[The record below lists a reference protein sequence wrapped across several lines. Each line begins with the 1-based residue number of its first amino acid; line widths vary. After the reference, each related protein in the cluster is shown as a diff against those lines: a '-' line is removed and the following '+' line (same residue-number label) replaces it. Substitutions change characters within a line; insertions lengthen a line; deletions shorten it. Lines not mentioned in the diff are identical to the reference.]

1 MSTCDSARWA
11 SGPIIESF
19 DATAAKSC
27 RALYNQAQSSVETVS
42 DSERAGPCEERR
54 ERAQR
59 SEPISEERR
68 ERAQRSE
75 PRDRSE
81 PAKRLARERVG
92 GSAGAKPPGVSD

>member
-59 SEPISEERR
+59 SEPIAEERR

-75 PRDRSE
+75 PVAEERRERAQRSE
-81 PAKRLARERVG
+81 PVAEERRER
-92 GSAGAKPPGVSD
+92 AQ